1 MKRYK
6 NVIRI
11 LALALCFTFVTSAQ
25 TVSDLIGE
33 VNTSNLDEIL
43 NEFTGEVTTIV
54 GGNTVTIL
62 NRVSSSG
69 NDLAA
74 DYLEEKL
81 SSYSN
86 LEVVSDQYSGGSLGG
101 RNIVA
106 TQVGATNPDDIY
118 VICAHYDS
126 VANYCADDNATGT
139 AAVLEAARVLSQYC
153 IDNTIVYALW
163 DEEEIGLVGSSDWA
177 DRASNEGKN
186 ILGVINLDMIGYDK
200 DGNNNI
206 PIHTNSNSV
215 SLKDDLIDILNT
227 HSAAIGLTPEVVNPG
242 ISASDHGSFWNN
254 GYKAIA
260 LSEGAEFSDL
270 TPYYHTANDRVNTLH
285 LPYFHKISKYLM
297 AIVATKAGLIDN
309 SSCSLGIE
317 SEELN
322 NISIYPNPTT
332 SVINI
337 EFPNMSGSI
346 SLELINAMGQIVY
359 KLDASLAK
367 MTVSTDKLPNGMYFL
382 KIRNDERFIVNKIM
396 KN

>member
-6 NVIRI
+6 NAIRT
-11 LALALCFTFVTSAQ
+11 LALTLGFTIVASAQ
-25 TVSDLIGE
+25 TVSSLIDE
-33 VNTSNLDEIL
+33 VSTSNLDAIL
-43 NEFTGEVTTIV
+43 NEFTGEVTTTV

-81 SSYSN
+81 NSYSN

-126 VANYCADDNATGT
+126 VTNYCADDNATGT

-153 IDNTIVYALW
+153 IENTIVYALW
-163 DEEEIGLVGSSDWA
+163 DEEEDGLVGSNDWSG
-177 DRASNEGKN
+177 RASNEGKN

-200 DGNNNI
+200 DGNNNM
-206 PIHTNSNSV
+206 PIHTNNNSV
-215 SLKDDLIDILNT
+215 SLKDDAVDILNT
-227 HSAAIGLTPEVVNPG
+227 HSAAIGLTPDVVNPG
-242 ISASDHGSFWNN
+242 ISASDHASFWND
-254 GYKAIA
+254 GFKAIM
-260 LSEGAEFSDL
+260 LSEAVGFGDL

-285 LPYFHKISKYLM
+285 LPYFHKICKYLM
-297 AIVATKAGLIDN
+297 AVVATKAGLIDN
-309 SSCSLGIE
+309 SSCSLGVE
-317 SEELN
+317 SEELD

-332 SVINI
+332 SVLNI
-337 EFPNMSGSI
+337 ELPNTLGST
-346 SLELINAMGQIVY
+346 SLELVNAMGQMIY
-359 KLDASLAK
+359 RQDTTLMEIK
-367 MTVSTDKLPNGMYFL
+367 VSTEQLSNGVYFL
-382 KIRNDERFIVNKIM
+382 KIGSEKKSIVKKII

>member
-1 MKRYK
+1 MKLYK

-11 LALALCFTFVTSAQ
+11 LALALCFTSVISAQ
-25 TVSDLIGE
+25 TVSSLIDE
-33 VNTSNLDEIL
+33 VSTSNLDEML
-43 NEFTGEVTTIV
+43 NEFAGEVTTIV

-81 SSYSN
+81 NSYSN
-86 LEVVSDQYSGGSLGG
+86 LDVESDQYSGGSLGG

-106 TQVGATNPDDIY
+106 TQVGTTNPDDIY
-118 VICAHYDS
+118 IICAHYDT

-139 AAVLEAARVLSQYC
+139 AAVLEVARVLSQYC

-163 DEEEIGLVGSSDWA
+163 DEEEDGLVGSNDWA
-177 DRASNEGKN
+177 DRAVNDGKN

-206 PIHTNSNSV
+206 PIHTNTNSV
-215 SLKDDLIDILNT
+215 SLKDDVVNILNT
-227 HSAAIGLTPEVVNPG
+227 HSAAIGLTPDVVNPG

-260 LSEGAEFSDL
+260 LSEGASFSDL

-297 AIVATKAGLIDN
+297 AIAATKAGLIDN
-309 SSCSLGIE
+309 NSCSLGVE
-317 SEELN
+317 SEELEY
-322 NISIYPNPTT
+322 ISIYPNPMT
-332 SVINI
+332 SVINV
-337 EFPNMSGSI
+337 EFPNMSGEIVLELTNTIGQMVYQQEI
-346 SLELINAMGQIVY
+346 SLTRVTI
-359 KLDASLAK
+359 
-367 MTVSTDKLPNGMYFL
+367 STDKLPNGMYFL
-382 KIRNDERFIVNKIM
+382 KIKNGDKSIVKKII

>member
-1 MKRYK
+1 MKLYK

-11 LALALCFTFVTSAQ
+11 LILTLGLSIVASAQ
-25 TVSDLIGE
+25 TVSSLIDE
-33 VNTSNLDEIL
+33 VSTTNLDEIL
-43 NEFTGEVTTIV
+43 NEFSGEVTTTV

-74 DYLEEKL
+74 DYLQEKL
-81 SSYSN
+81 NSFSN
-86 LEVVSDQYSGGSLGG
+86 IDVESDQYSGGSLGG
-101 RNIVA
+101 RNILA
-106 TQVGATNPDDIY
+106 TQVGVTNPDDIY

-139 AAVLEAARVLSQYC
+139 AAVLEVARILSQYC

-163 DEEEIGLVGSSDWA
+163 DEEENGLIGSGDWA
-177 DRASNEGKN
+177 DRAQNDGKN

-200 DGNNNI
+200 DGNNSI
-206 PIHTNSNSV
+206 AIHTNSNSV
-215 SLKDDLIDILNT
+215 PLKDDVVNILNT
-227 HSAAIGLTPEVVNPG
+227 HSAVIGLMPDVVNPG

-260 LSEGAEFSDL
+260 LSEGASYADL
-270 TPYYHTANDRVNTLH
+270 TPHYHTANDRVSTLH

-297 AIVATKAGLIDN
+297 AIVATKAGLIDS
-309 SSCSLGIE
+309 SSCSLGVE
-317 SEELN
+317 NEELEH
-322 NISIYPNPTT
+322 ISIYPNPTI

-337 EFPNMSGSI
+337 ELPNLFRAT
-346 SLELINAMGQIVY
+346 SLELVNTMGQVLYQQNTLLTQI
-359 KLDASLAK
+359 K
-367 MTVSTDKLPNGMYFL
+367 VSTEELPSGVYFL
-382 KIRNDERFIVNKIM
+382 KIGNGKKSIVKKIM